1 MIYNQYEIDNYENPL
16 SRFYHKSFIINF
28 MSIYTLLLIFYTLLG
43 LIIGSFLNVCIY
55 RIPLR
60 KSIIRPGSSCTQCGN
75 PIKPWDNIPVI
86 SWLVL
91 GGKCRFCKTQIS
103 IEYPFVELLT
113 GLAFF
118 ASAYAWGFNSP
129 TFVNSLFVA
138 VVIVLVFTDYHHQI
152 LPNVLT
158 IPGTIAGI
166 LLSPFQAFPFYLG
179 VLEVKAAELIG
190 LDGFPLLWPWFGS
203 VIGALFGGGFLFLVA
218 FLYKKFRHR
227 DGLGFGDVKMM
238 LMVGAFLGYR
248 LAFLTIFVGSMLGTI
263 VAGSMQLM
271 GKANMQTKIAFGVFL
286 GIAAAAALFWGL
298 PFLNWYLNPAP

>member
-1 MIYNQYEIDNYENPL
+1 
-16 SRFYHKSFIINF
+16 
-28 MSIYTLLLIFYTLLG
+28 MSIYTLLMIFYTLFG
-43 LIIGSFLNVCIY
+43 LVIGSFLNVCIY

-91 GGKCRFCKTQIS
+91 RGKCRFCKTPIS
-103 IEYPFVELLT
+103 VQYPLVELLT

-118 ASAYAWGFNSP
+118 ASARVWAFNSP
-129 TFVNSLFVA
+129 TFVNSLFLA
-138 VVIVLVFTDYHHQI
+138 IVIVLIFTDYHHLI

-179 VLEVKAAELIG
+179 MLDVRVLELLG
-190 LDGFPLLWPWFGS
+190 LDNTPLLWPWIGS
-203 VIGALFGGGFLFLVA
+203 VIGALFCGGLLFLVA
-218 FLYKKFRHR
+218 FVYKALRHR
-227 DGLGFGDVKMM
+227 DGLGLGDVKMM

-248 LAFLTIFVGSMLGTI
+248 LAFLTIMAGSMLG
-263 VAGSMQLM
+263 VVVGLSMQIM
-271 GKANMQTKIAFGVFL
+271 GKAHMQTKLAFGVCL

-298 PFLNWYLNPAP
+298 PFLNWYQNPDGR